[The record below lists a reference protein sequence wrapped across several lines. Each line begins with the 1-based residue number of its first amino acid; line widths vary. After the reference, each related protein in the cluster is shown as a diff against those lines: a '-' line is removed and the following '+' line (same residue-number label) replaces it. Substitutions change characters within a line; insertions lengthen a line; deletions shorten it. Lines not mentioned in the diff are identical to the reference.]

1 MIRADVILKNNSS
14 LECRHIFCATCLIS
28 WWQASTETSCPAC
41 RRVSTRIPI
50 RDHSHETLIDA
61 IRATSGQEVEQE
73 RLGRRVFEKF
83 FWEQDVDEMDVDDT
97 DSQSTEGEQP
107 IETID
112 LTGDDG
118 Q

>member
-1 MIRADVILKNNSS
+1 M
-14 LECRHIFCATCLIS
+14 
-28 WWQASTETSCPAC
+28 
-41 RRVSTRIPI
+41 
-50 RDHSHETLIDA
+50 
-61 IRATSGQEVEQE
+61 
-73 RLGRRVFEKF
+73 GRRVFEKF